1 MADPG
6 GGIFRFNNGTLSSIS
21 AIAIDATT
29 KEGTDLS
36 DYIATWDDSNS
47 GVKGYITVK
56 SNENSDDTY
65 TIFQVNSVTDNGGWL
80 QINVEGGATNIGNI
94 PSNSEECV
102 ITFSRTGDKGEKGQ
116 KGEKGEKGEKGTKG
130 EKGQKGEKG

>member
-6 GGIFRFNNGTLSSIS
+6 GGIFRYNNGTLSSIS
-21 AIAIDATT
+21 AIAIDASTE
-29 KEGTDLS
+29 EGTDVS
-36 DYIATWDDSNS
+36 DYIATWDDTTSP
-47 GVKGYITVK
+47 VKGHIIVK
-56 SNENSDDTY
+56 SNANDDATY

-102 ITFSRTGDKGEKGQ
+102 ITFSRTGDKGQ
-116 KGEKGEKGEKGTKG
+116 KGEKGTKG
-130 EKGQKGEKG
+130 EKGEKGQKLSLIHI